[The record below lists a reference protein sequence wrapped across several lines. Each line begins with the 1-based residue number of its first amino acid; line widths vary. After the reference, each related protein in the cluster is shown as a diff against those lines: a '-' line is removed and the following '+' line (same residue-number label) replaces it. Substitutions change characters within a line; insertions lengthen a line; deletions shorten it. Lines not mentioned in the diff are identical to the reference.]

1 MDRPVRCTCTSSAS
15 IRVCTTGS
23 GAAKLQ
29 MGHCAAS
36 WRRRSTGTTSWSA
49 NSDSTS
55 RTFTIAT
62 CSSKPLRRPRGHG
75 AGRSTASTASRVLC
89 RRLAFFACLSD
100 FGAVHARRYAHDRAM
115 TPVKF
120 LDIVVELSLR
130 SGIRGPFIETL
141 EGILYDRVLYER
153 QEAPPRS
160 SELASFNAVE
170 GRRILP
176 DGRSAVS
183 APPTAA
189 ELLRL
194 CCDVHKSPPHPQE
207 ARRDERDR

>member
-1 MDRPVRCTCTSSAS
+1 M
-15 IRVCTTGS
+15 
-23 GAAKLQ
+23 
-29 MGHCAAS
+29 
-36 WRRRSTGTTSWSA
+36 
-49 NSDSTS
+49 
-55 RTFTIAT
+55 
-62 CSSKPLRRPRGHG
+62 
-75 AGRSTASTASRVLC
+75 
-89 RRLAFFACLSD
+89 
-100 FGAVHARRYAHDRAM
+100 HARRYAHDRAM

-120 LDIVVELSLR
+120 LDIVVELSRR

-194 CCDVHKSPPHPQE
+194 CCDVHHVTKGP
-207 ARRDERDR
+207 RRAERAERAALN